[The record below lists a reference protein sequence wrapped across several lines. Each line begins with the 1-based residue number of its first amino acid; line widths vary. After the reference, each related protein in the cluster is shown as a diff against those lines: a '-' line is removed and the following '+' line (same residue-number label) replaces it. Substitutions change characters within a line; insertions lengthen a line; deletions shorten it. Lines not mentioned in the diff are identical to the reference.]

1 MYTIAS
7 LKAEHKT
14 LAAAKAAHGIKAS
27 SWAVLADKLNNP
39 QPEKPAKPVKP
50 TIKGLQAQIAELKA
64 ENAALKQQSSKD
76 TTEIESEYQSDYFK
90 SAEAELIYSIVKL
103 DGEDRMR
110 ALQITRSHY
119 NNAKTAKDW
128 RNKIANRV
136 HPDKC
141 RHPEAQVAATK
152 IVEMYKSMVA

>member
-1 MYTIAS
+1 MYTVAS
-7 LKAEHKT
+7 LQAQHKT
-14 LAAAKAAHGIKAS
+14 LAAAKAFHDTKAS
-27 SWAVLADKLNNP
+27 SWAALAEKLNNP
-39 QPEKPAKPVKP
+39 KPIKP
-50 TIKGLQAQIAELKA
+50 TIKSLQARLAELEA
-64 ENAALKQQSSKD
+64 ENAALKQQLVDRPK
-76 TTEIESEYQSDYFK
+76 TIESDYQSDYFK

-103 DGEDRMR
+103 DGEDRMK

-128 RNKIANRV
+128 RNQMANRV

-141 RHPEAQVAATK
+141 HHPEAQVAATK